1 MLILRFD
8 LNVCWMKGLVE
19 TVVLM
24 VISVENTKY
33 SLPLAYSEVDF
44 TFFLTRSLKSYGY
57 IWSFGLLTA
66 EKQRWPVQTLAELV
80 I

>member
-1 MLILRFD
+1 MLSINLY
-8 LNVCWMKGLVE
+8 LNRSLGGPTGGGGVE

-24 VISVENTKY
+24 VVSVENTKY

-57 IWSFGLLTA
+57 I
-66 EKQRWPVQTLAELV
+66 
-80 I
+80 